1 MGCLLK
7 LRLSAPEGPAG
18 SRRSLAVA
26 LVLAA
31 VLLYFAFRGVSWGEL
46 YQRLRYARLEVLVL
60 VMVAFTCSYFCRG
73 LRWGVLLSAVGRL
86 PTLTVFWATATGYL
100 GNSFLPARAG
110 ELIRSAMLA
119 RSTGVDV
126 GYVLATAVTERVL
139 DAGVLVLI
147 GVVALTAVGELPAW
161 LSSSMQVMAVAGALG
176 LTGLFC
182 VPRLEPLIRVVVAR
196 LPFGARRAR
205 VDGLVAKFLLG
216 LRSFQDPARAAKF
229 LGLTAVIWTIDTTAA
244 IVCARGLDTTLLPQ
258 QAALLIA
265 ALGLASAAPSTP
277 GFVGVYQFVT
287 VSVLALFGIAQGE
300 ALAFILVFQ
309 GLTYV
314 VTIALG
320 LPGLWRLAASGRVGI
335 VGGSA

>member
-1 MGCLLK
+1 MGYLLK

-46 YQRLRYARLEVLVL
+46 YQRLRYARLEVLLL
-60 VMVAFTCSYFCRG
+60 VMLGFTCSYFCRG
-73 LRWGVLLSAVGRL
+73 LRWGVLLSGAGRM
-86 PTLTVFWATATGYL
+86 PTLTVFWATVTGYL

-110 ELIRSAMLA
+110 ELIRTAMLS

-126 GYVLATAVTERVL
+126 GYVLATALTERVL
-139 DAGVLVLI
+139 DAGALVLI

-161 LSSSMQVMAVAGALG
+161 LVGAMRVMAVAGVLG
-176 LTGLFC
+176 LAALFLA
-182 VPRLEPLIRVVVAR
+182 PRLEFLIRA
-196 LPFGARRAR
+196 LLAR
-205 VDGLVAKFLLG
+205 VPLGGRRGLVEGMVGKFLLG
-216 LRSFQDPARAAKF
+216 LRSFQDPGRAAKF
-229 LGLTAVIWTIDTTAA
+229 VALSAVIWTIDTSAA
-244 IVCARGLDTTLLPQ
+244 ILCARAMDIALEPA
-258 QAALLIA
+258 QAFLLIA
-265 ALGLASAAPSTP
+265 ALGLSSAAPSTP

-287 VSVLALFGIAQGE
+287 VSVLAPFGIARGP

-309 GLTYV
+309 AATYV

-320 LPGLWRLAASGRVGI
+320 LPGLWRLAASRRV
-335 VGGSA
+335 V